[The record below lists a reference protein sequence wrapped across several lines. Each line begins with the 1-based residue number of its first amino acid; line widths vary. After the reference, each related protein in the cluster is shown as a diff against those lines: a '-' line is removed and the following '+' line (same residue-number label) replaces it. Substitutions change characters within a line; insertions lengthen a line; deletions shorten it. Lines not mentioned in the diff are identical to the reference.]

1 MREMPEPLIPAEWA
15 NGLMEMIRASD
26 WGSWNEHDR
35 KVAIIQVRVLVIC
48 EWILLTKLVYNLT
61 LKNLYL
67 IFSILIFCLSLK
79 K

>member
-35 KVAIIQVRVLVIC
+35 KVAIIQVCVLIIF
-48 EWILLTKLVYNLT
+48 EWILNKICSQFYFEVC
-61 LKNLYL
+61 
-67 IFSILIFCLSLK
+67 ILIFYLSLK